1 MGLIIKDNFVKEFID
16 EGEEVV
22 CIPDGIEYIENWAF
36 KETNVVCVVIPE
48 SVWLIG
54 DEAFLNC
61 SKLKEVVLPKSLKVI
76 GDSAFWGCESLIFL
90 NLPEGVTNIK
100 RCAFY
105 SCASLRKIT
114 LPSTLETLDNYA
126 FENCSALEKVEICE
140 GITKIGN
147 EAFAN
152 CPALSQI
159 NLPKSLKK
167 IGTNLFLNSPNV
179 PNEAKERFSEIEEYE
194 KYELINPDLVAKDG
208 IEVHAVTKGEGH
220 KTVGGISLVKL
231 KLSHEEYCKIFN
243 QIKGYKAIITSYSK
257 SEGYGDKTSSKE
269 IRLKAEWIVVDGE
282 NFFGLL
288 MTREDSFHSY
298 NDSRTSFVNVLVK
311 PDGKR
316 VQILSKETWS
326 EGNGDSSREEYVT
339 LEKTEK

>member
-22 CIPDGIEYIENWAF
+22 CIPNGIEYIENWAF
-36 KETNVVCVVIPE
+36 KETNVVCVIIPE

-54 DEAFLNC
+54 AEAFLNC
-61 SKLKEVVLPKSLKVI
+61 AKLKEVVLPKSLKVI
-76 GDSAFWGCESLIFL
+76 DDSAFWGCESLISL
-90 NLPEGVTNIK
+90 TLPEGIINIK
-100 RCAFY
+100 RCAFN
-105 SCASLRKIT
+105 SCSSLREVS

-126 FENCSALEKVEICE
+126 FENCSALKKVEICE
-140 GITKIGN
+140 GVEKIGN
-147 EAFAN
+147 EAFAS
-152 CPALSQI
+152 CPALSKI
-159 NLPKSLKK
+159 NLPKSVKK

-179 PNEAKERFSEIEEYE
+179 PKEAKERVLQIAEYE

-208 IEVHAVTKGEGH
+208 VEVHAVTKGEGE
-220 KTVGGISLVKL
+220 KTVDGVSLIKI
-231 KLSHEEYCKIFN
+231 KLSHEKYCKVFN
-243 QIKGYKAIITSYSK
+243 QIKGYKAIITSYSE
-257 SEGYGDKTSSKE
+257 SEGYGGRVSSKE
-269 IRLKAEWIVVDGE
+269 MRLKAEWIVVDGD

-288 MTREDSFHSY
+288 IPREESFRSY

-326 EGNGDSSREEYVT
+326 EGNGDSSQEEYVT
-339 LEKTEK
+339 LEKIE